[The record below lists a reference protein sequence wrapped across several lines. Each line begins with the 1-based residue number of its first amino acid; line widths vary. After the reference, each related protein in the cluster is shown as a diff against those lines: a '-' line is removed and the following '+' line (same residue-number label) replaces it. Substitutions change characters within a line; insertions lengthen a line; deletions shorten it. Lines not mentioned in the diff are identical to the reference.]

1 MLLAGRAGSGG
12 CPMEPA
18 EEAAQLSGDS
28 GHVSQ
33 SHSSASGLGD
43 DAAAGGGEMLLAAA
57 AAHYA
62 AHALPPPAP
71 HDRHAAPA
79 QIRTLD
85 KSLEDLLTRV
95 DEFVGMLDMIR
106 NDSSQIVNESV
117 PHIHAKAMEMRQ
129 LYRKIDKLE
138 AFVKMVGNNVAGMEE
153 HITKAETDLGTFPNS
168 FKKLLHTINVPSFL
182 NKSSSLRPKQSFYEP
197 PDLFKTED
205 YFPSMRETQYM

>member
-1 MLLAGRAGSGG
+1 MDGDD
-12 CPMEPA
+12 
-18 EEAAQLSGDS
+18 EEAAAMAMEAGAAAAEDPSAQLSGDS
-28 GHVSQ
+28 GKVSQ

-43 DAAAGGGEMLLAAA
+43 EEGELLLAPTAD
-57 AAHYA
+57 YA
-62 AHALPPPAP
+62 AYLLQPLEG
-71 HDRHAAPA
+71 AASA
-79 QIRTLD
+79 GQIRTLD

-117 PHIHAKAMEMRQ
+117 PHIHSKAMEMRQ

-153 HITKAETDLGTFPNS
+153 HITKAEADLGTFPNTL
-168 FKKLLHTINVPSFL
+168 KKLLHTINVPSFL
-182 NKSSSLRPKQSFYEP
+182 NKSSSLRPKQSLYEP
-197 PDLFKTED
+197 PELFKTED

>member
-1 MLLAGRAGSGG
+1 MDEGEDAAAALA
-12 CPMEPA
+12 A
-18 EEAAQLSGDS
+18 EEPPPPSQLSGDS
-28 GHVSQ
+28 GNVSQ
-33 SHSSASGLGD
+33 SHSSTSGLGD
-43 DAAAGGGEMLLAAA
+43 EEAAAEGELLPAATA
-57 AAHYA
+57 DYA
-62 AHALPPPAP
+62 AYLLQPLDGASSAG
-71 HDRHAAPA
+71 

-106 NDSSQIVNESV
+106 SDSSQIVNESV

-153 HITKAETDLGTFPNS
+153 HITKAEADLGTFPS
-168 FKKLLHTINVPSFL
+168 TFKKLLHTINVPSFL
-182 NKSSSLRPKQSFYEP
+182 NKPSSLRPKQSLYEP

-205 YFPSMRETQYM
+205 YFPSMSET

>member
-1 MLLAGRAGSGG
+1 MD
-12 CPMEPA
+12 
-18 EEAAQLSGDS
+18 EEAAAAVVVPEEPPPLSQLSGDS
-28 GHVSQ
+28 GNVSQ
-33 SHSSASGLGD
+33 SHSSASGLADEEGALEGEQLLLLLR
-43 DAAAGGGEMLLAAA
+43 AATAD
-57 AAHYA
+57 YA
-62 AHALPPPAP
+62 ACLLQPL
-71 HDRHAAPA
+71 DRGASAG

-106 NDSSQIVNESV
+106 NDSSQIVNESL

-138 AFVKMVGNNVAGMEE
+138 VFVKMVGNRVAGMEE
-153 HITKAETDLGTFPNS
+153 HIAKAEADLGTFPNT

-182 NKSSSLRPKQSFYEP
+182 NKSSPSRPKQSLYEP
-197 PDLFKTED
+197 PDLFRTED